1 MWLIILIKGGV
12 MDLSKPQCVNE
23 QIVSRIIGIK
33 PKTLQNW
40 RSLGRGPAYLKLG
53 GKVVY
58 SLDDLRKWLESRRV
72 EPEE

>member
-1 MWLIILIKGGV
+1 
-12 MDLSKPQCVNE
+12 MDFSKPQCVNE

-58 SLDDLRKWLESRRV
+58 SLDD
-72 EPEE
+72 